1 MLEIEKLYLPDKGVY
16 AYQCPEC
23 GRLHYPSVSR
33 CKKCGYRYLPEQ
45 DVEPRWE
52 KKGYK
57 FWKKVPLSGPCRLLT
72 YTRLWAL
79 PVGFDEPY
87 LDFGV
92 GEFPNGV
99 KAVGHLFV
107 DKPRIGIKLNARV
120 GKVKEYEDQVHYGLQ
135 FFSSEKEAAVA

>member
-1 MLEIEKLYLPDKGVY
+1 MLELEKLYLPDKNVY

-57 FWKKVPLSGPCRLLT
+57 FWKKVPLGGPCRLLT
-72 YTRLWAL
+72 YTRIWAL
-79 PVGFDEPY
+79 PVGFDEAY

-92 GEFPNGV
+92 VEFENGV
-99 KAVGHLFV
+99 KAVGRLSV
-107 DKPRIGIKLNARV
+107 DKPRIGMKLDAQI
-120 GKVKEYEDQVHYGLQ
+120 GKIKEYLGEEHYGLQ
-135 FFSSEKEAAVA
+135 FYAK